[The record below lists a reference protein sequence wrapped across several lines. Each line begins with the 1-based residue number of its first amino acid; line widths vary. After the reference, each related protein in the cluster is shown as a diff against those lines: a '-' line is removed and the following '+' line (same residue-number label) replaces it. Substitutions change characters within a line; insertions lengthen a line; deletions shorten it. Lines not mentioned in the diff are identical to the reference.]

1 MGFIKRVRRGINNPR
16 PFLMRQVRKLV
27 HILPEKFYL
36 KCLFYL
42 SQGYRL
48 DLKKPRSF
56 NEKLQWL
63 KLNDR
68 NPRYNQLVD
77 KYEAKKYL
85 KEIAEDCVIPT
96 IGIYNSFDEIDFDAL
111 PKKFV
116 LKTTHHSGGVIV
128 CTDKSQLEIAKAR
141 EITNRKL
148 SSNLYYWGLEWPYK
162 DVEPRIIIE
171 EYIGEEKDLKDY
183 KMMCFNGKVKCSFVC
198 SNRQESLNVTFF
210 DRDWKQMPFER
221 HYPASSMPIEKP
233 INYDRMIK
241 LSEKITQDMRFA
253 RIDFFEVKG
262 KLYFGEITF
271 FPGCGFEE
279 FTPRE
284 WDYILGSWIRL

>member
-1 MGFIKRVRRGINNPR
+1 MIERIKRGIKNPR
-16 PFLMRQVRKLV
+16 PFLMRTIRRCVK
-27 HILPEKFYL
+27 IMPEPLYL

-48 DLKKPRSF
+48 NLKNPRSF

-68 NPRYNQLVD
+68 NPEYNLLVD
-77 KYEAKKYL
+77 KYEVKEYL
-85 KEIAEDCVIPT
+85 KKIAADCVIPT
-96 IGIYNSFDEIDFDAL
+96 IGVYKSFDEIDFSSL
-111 PKKFV
+111 PEKFV
-116 LKTTHHSGGVIV
+116 LKTTHQSGGVIV
-128 CTDKSQLEIAKAR
+128 CTDKTKFDIERAR
-141 EITNRKL
+141 AITNKKL

-171 EYIGEEKDLKDY
+171 EYIGDDNDLKDY

-198 SNRQESLNVTFF
+198 SNRQKALNVTFF
-210 DRDWKQMPFER
+210 DLEWKQMPFER
-221 HYPASSMPIEKP
+221 HYPASTVPLEKP
-233 INYDRMIK
+233 INYNRMIEI
-241 LSEKITQDMRFA
+241 SEIITKKMRFA

-262 KLYFGEITF
+262 KLYIGEITF

-284 WDYILGSWIRL
+284 WDYTLGSWIKL